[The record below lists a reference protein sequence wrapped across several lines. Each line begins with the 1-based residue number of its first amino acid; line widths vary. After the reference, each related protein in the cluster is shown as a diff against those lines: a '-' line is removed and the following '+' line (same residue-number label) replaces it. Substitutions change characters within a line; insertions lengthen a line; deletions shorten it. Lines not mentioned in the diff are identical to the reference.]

1 MRNVGRWRN
10 NRDCNSQRDKR
21 KHISRR
27 FQFGV
32 YYDIPDK
39 QNALFTIAENGRFLR
54 NKALF
59 SLSHGT
65 FYKGIKH
72 PSKTATSPYDCT
84 ATRPCSLF
92 SNRPAAY
99 RRRLRRR
106 TVECRF
112 GSTYIPPAP
121 RQTAQTAAAFPDTAG
136 RTNFFVF
143 LFATTQENAYRAH
156 FISERPVIE

>member
-32 YYDIPDK
+32 YFDIPDK

-59 SLSHGT
+59 SLSRGT
-65 FYKGIKH
+65 FYRGIKH
-72 PSKTATSPYDCT
+72 PSKTATSPMT
-84 ATRPCSLF
+84 ARQPARAVFFQTAPQRTGAGFGGGRLNTDSAAPISL
-92 SNRPAAY
+92 PPHAK
-99 RRRLRRR
+99 RRRPPPLSLIRRDEQIFLTFFSPPPKKTHTAR
-106 TVECRF
+106 T
-112 GSTYIPPAP
+112 
-121 RQTAQTAAAFPDTAG
+121 
-136 RTNFFVF
+136 
-143 LFATTQENAYRAH
+143 L
-156 FISERPVIE
+156 